1 VGGNP
6 QEWVRRRYDEM
17 NTGLIILLLI
27 LLALAIGGGIYIHQ
41 LFWLLLI
48 LVLVGFAVGV
58 FTGRIT
64 E

>member
-1 VGGNP
+1 
-6 QEWVRRRYDEM
+6 M

-27 LLALAIGGGIYIHQ
+27 LLALAIGGGIWIHQ